1 MGLTQEMRQDI
12 EMLTMVV
19 ADDVEIA
26 KALQRKYG
34 KSVPAIEVHKY
45 RKAIATE
52 LPPTKVDKPVK
63 QSEESLPD
71 VSRDQAPIV
80 KQTSLEVGSTMLMAA
95 ICRLAFKR
103 RRLLPNLT
111 LEEQRERARAD
122 GYSGSIEGW
131 A

>member
-1 MGLTQEMRQDI
+1 MGLTQEMRQDV
-12 EMLTMVV
+12 ELLTMVV

-34 KSVPAIEVHKY
+34 KSVAALDVYNY
-45 RKAIATE
+45 RKAIANE
-52 LPPTKVDKPVK
+52 LPPTAVDKPQVALD
-63 QSEESLPD
+63 EPVPLAE
-71 VSRDQAPIV
+71 RDQAPIS
-80 KQTSLEVGSTMLMAA
+80 KQTSIETGSTRLMAA

-103 RRLLPNLT
+103 RKLLPHMT

-122 GYSGSIEGW
+122 GYADRIEGW